1 MCGDSWQKA
10 WKEVPVFASSS
21 SALWAHLTPCL
32 VPFMFS
38 VSGDSGLQAPCPSP
52 GPSRKWLC
60 QLLSGGPGEEGRDRD
75 SEKTGNQ
82 GPTEPQGRTPAL
94 GTPQSPPRGRRPHLC
109 SLDSAFPGWVPRLAE
124 SRGSWRSG
132 WHLETSCRFLSAQS
146 LSFPLS
152 RPPGVRFHPLPRQ
165 GSRERTRALPGAL
178 MTRLGG
184 GHAEISRDRKPASPQ
199 VWLGVGGQSVRIM
212 RAWYQNLNLKSCDH
226 SRGKK
231 PQKYIE
237 MTLFRLLK

>member
-21 SALWAHLTPCL
+21 SALWAHLTPCI

-82 GPTEPQGRTPAL
+82 GPTEPQGRHPSPGHPPVSPQRQKATSVLSGLRFSGLGPQAGGVLRIPFCTVTLLPSLPAP
-94 GTPQSPPRGRRPHLC
+94 GGPIPPAAP
-109 SLDSAFPGWVPRLAE
+109 
-124 SRGSWRSG
+124 
-132 WHLETSCRFLSAQS
+132 
-146 LSFPLS
+146 
-152 RPPGVRFHPLPRQ
+152 
-165 GSRERTRALPGAL
+165 SRERTRALPGTL

-231 PQKYIE
+231 TTEIHRNDSLSPFE
-237 MTLFRLLK
+237 VRT